1 MGVCAQTPG
10 ATRSPTVRDQLEA
23 GPHSTRRAI
32 NPATR
37 QDHVILEMTRL
48 ACRVHMLL
56 LDILAGLRMAK
67 LSYNTGDTQV
77 WYNIEHNVAQISQGS
92 PCLGST
98 APTKKLW

>member
-1 MGVCAQTPG
+1 M
-10 ATRSPTVRDQLEA
+10 
-23 GPHSTRRAI
+23 
-32 NPATR
+32 
-37 QDHVILEMTRL
+37 L